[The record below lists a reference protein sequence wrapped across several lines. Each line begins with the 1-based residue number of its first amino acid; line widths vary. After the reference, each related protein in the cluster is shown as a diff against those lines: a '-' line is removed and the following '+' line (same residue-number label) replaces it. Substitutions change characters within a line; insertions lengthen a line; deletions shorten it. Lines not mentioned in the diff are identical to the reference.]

1 LEAPSGGDDVF
12 QEDTPGPGNNDDE
25 CSPTEEPYALVC
37 LSQVAFNDGGGAYL
51 GTSSTAACDGTSET
65 ESVFVTTD
73 GGGSTTG
80 GNLVEWTQYEWH
92 PDNTT
97 SNATFQVD
105 LPVAQAG
112 FCVSVLRLQ
121 GIVGW
126 TMYIDWVSR
135 ASSAIPND
143 RQTNHRFDGALPEI
157 DEDVIEMSGSLL
169 NIADVPGTLLFTA
182 VIQDSTDFEDISDA
196 FGAVQHLISTIRSYA
211 TYEFQPADEW
221 AQDSN
226 AEYWGD
232 WAWVEEQG
240 SLTA

>member
-1 LEAPSGGDDVF
+1 
-12 QEDTPGPGNNDDE
+12 
-25 CSPTEEPYALVC
+25 
-37 LSQVAFNDGGGAYL
+37 
-51 GTSSTAACDGTSET
+51 
-65 ESVFVTTD
+65 
-73 GGGSTTG
+73 
-80 GNLVEWTQYEWH
+80 
-92 PDNTT
+92 
-97 SNATFQVD
+97 
-105 LPVAQAG
+105 
-112 FCVSVLRLQ
+112 
-121 GIVGW
+121 
-126 TMYIDWVSR
+126 
-135 ASSAIPND
+135 
-143 RQTNHRFDGALPEI
+143 LPEI